1 MWQPLPDP
9 GKIKDQQQ
17 NLVGMDCLQTFLDN
31 APPELLDLN
40 FVQPELHQQ
49 NIDPQ
54 AMQGLVQ
61 LLKKLRSDIDRL
73 LMIFDK

>member
-17 NLVGMDCLQTFLDN
+17 NLFGKDCLQTFLDN
-31 APPELLDLN
+31 APPELLDLSN
-40 FVQPELHQQ
+40 LQRQ
-49 NIDPQ
+49 NPQ
-54 AMQGLVQ
+54 ATQELAQ
-61 LLKKLRSDIDRL
+61 LLMKLRSDIDRL